1 MGGAAYNPCGRVGR
15 EVPLGHRQP
24 GAPANSLRKPV
35 PEEVRGREK
44 GANRLVHGDNTRMT
58 LIRDAGRK
66 AKNTCMEF
74 LSLHVS
80 FLKEFF
86 IEFTR
91 PLRDVIGS
99 SILYSLYSAFAGDAI
114 ESTMPVSSGYFFDI
128 WIFLWIFVI
137 LSLLDNM
144 MGIMYDKIAEP
155 DNPIDA
161 TPRYIGLFI
170 GVFFWGAAFI
180 DIYARMGGDLGGI
193 IGPALFA
200 GVCALAAMVL
210 RVSLFAKKRK
220 LIVEEDRS
228 PWG

>member
-1 MGGAAYNPCGRVGR
+1 
-15 EVPLGHRQP
+15 
-24 GAPANSLRKPV
+24 
-35 PEEVRGREK
+35 
-44 GANRLVHGDNTRMT
+44 
-58 LIRDAGRK
+58 
-66 AKNTCMEF
+66 MEF
-74 LSLHVS
+74 PSLHVS

-91 PLRDVIGS
+91 PLRDLIGS
-99 SILYSLYSAFAGDAI
+99 YILYALYLAFAGEAI
-114 ESTMPVSSGYFFDI
+114 ESTMPVSSGYFFNV

-144 MGIMYDKIAEP
+144 TGIMYDKIIEP

-180 DIYARMGGDLGGI
+180 DLYARMGGNLGEV

-200 GVCALAAMVL
+200 VVCTLAAMVL

-220 LIVEEDRS
+220 MVVEEDKT
-228 PWG
+228 PWA